1 MDALCFFC
9 ILMYYFTV
17 IILYI
22 VQIIIKKNT
31 TGEIAHAIKKTII
44 QNVTTTNACNIIF
57 DY

>member
-9 ILMYYFTV
+9 ILMYYFIV

-31 TGEIAHAIKKTII
+31 TGEIAHITSNKII
-44 QNVTTTNACNIIF
+44 QDITTNNACNIIF
-57 DY
+57 

>member
-9 ILMYYFTV
+9 ILMYYFIV

-44 QNVTTTNACNIIF
+44 QNVTINNASNMNL
-57 DY
+57 

>member
-9 ILMYYFTV
+9 ILMYYFIV

-31 TGEIAHAIKKTII
+31 TGEIAHTIKYMII
-44 QNVTTTNACNIIF
+44 QNVTINNACNINL
-57 DY
+57 

>member
-1 MDALCFFC
+1 MLFVFFC
-9 ILMYYFTV
+9 ILMYYFIV

-31 TGEIAHAIKKTII
+31 IGEIAHAIKENYNPK
-44 QNVTTTNACNIIF
+44 CN

>member
-22 VQIIIKKNT
+22 AQIIIKKNT
-31 TGEIAHAIKKTII
+31 IGEIVHAIKKTII
-44 QNVTTTNACNIIF
+44 QNITTTNVCNINL
-57 DY
+57 

>member
-9 ILMYYFTV
+9 ILMYYFIV
-17 IILYI
+17 RILYI

-44 QNVTTTNACNIIF
+44 QNVTINNVCNINL
-57 DY
+57 

>member
-9 ILMYYFTV
+9 ILMYYFIV

-31 TGEIAHAIKKTII
+31 IGEIAHAIKYIII
-44 QNVTTTNACNIIF
+44 QNVTTTNVCNINL
-57 DY
+57 

>member
-22 VQIIIKKNT
+22 VQIIMKKNT
-31 TGEIAHAIKKTII
+31 IGEIAHAIKKTII

>member
-17 IILYI
+17 IIWYI

-31 TGEIAHAIKKTII
+31 IGEIAHAYVLFLYLTILYI
-44 QNVTTTNACNIIF
+44 LK
-57 DY
+57 YH

>member
-31 TGEIAHAIKKTII
+31 IGEIAHITSNKII
-44 QNVTTTNACNIIF
+44 QDITTSNACNIIF
-57 DY
+57 

>member
-31 TGEIAHAIKKTII
+31 TGEIAHITSNKII
-44 QNVTTTNACNIIF
+44 QNVTTNNACNIVF
-57 DY
+57 